1 MNALDY
7 LLKANLYGL
16 LFAGCYVLL
25 LRRHTFLLLNRAY
38 LLLAVVLTL
47 TLPLLS
53 LTPEETAQ
61 LPVAVPV
68 GVLTLPSTSAY
79 DAVTIPVPDEPSGPD
94 WMQVAV
100 MAYGLIALGLLTR
113 LSWRIYRIY
122 QLIRRSVR
130 QSYGCYTLVLPTD
143 ANIAT
148 FSFFRYIVLSPADA
162 GNSLVLRHEQVHARQ
177 WHSADVIGL
186 AIVRALAWGCP
197 VLWLFNW
204 ALRQVHEFL
213 ADRYAIEQV
222 TQPSEYARF
231 LVDYAFGLR
240 PEPLTNG
247 FFNPTLLR
255 QRIQMLHRQAT
266 TRWALG
272 KYLLLLP
279 LSLLLVAMT
288 SVPHELKALVQ
299 QATGQRIVVKGRLTS
314 AADGKALPGADIYV
328 KGKQSGT
335 STDAKGM
342 YAINVA
348 TDESLV
354 FSYEGFRTDIVALGG
369 LASKLKNGVLVL
381 NPRLQPTQE
390 DELPAMGATADYK
403 AVKPNPAMPLKT
415 VPYSV
420 VKNGETYTATSEQ
433 ATFPTGIPGL
443 MNYVAHNLRY
453 PAKTKASGIEGDVYV
468 LFTVS
473 PSGKVTNARV
483 NKAIDSPGGGCREEA
498 VRVVSKM
505 PDWLP
510 AKQQGRPVAARYQI
524 PIRFALDHT
533 AKTSTTPQAVPTDS
547 VPKSGKLWRPSGDYP
562 SHSTNKNRYGLPLPD
577 SLRLFP
583 DSKVTVRISTLS
595 QPEPLYVIDGVILE
609 KGNIRDVFKPELIE
623 NVSVLKGDAATGA
636 YGEKGKNG
644 VIEITTKKP

>member
-16 LFAGCYVLL
+16 LFAGCYFLL

-61 LPVAVPV
+61 LPVVVPV
-68 GVLTLPSTSAY
+68 GVLTLPVASAY
-79 DAVTIPVPDEPSGPD
+79 TSVAMPVPDEPSSPD
-94 WMQVAV
+94 WTQLVV
-100 MAYGLIALGLLTR
+100 IAYGLIALGLLMR
-113 LSWRIYRIY
+113 LGRRVYRIH

-130 QSYGCYTLVLPTD
+130 QSYGRYTLVLPTD
-143 ANIAT
+143 ASSVT

-197 VLWLFNW
+197 VLWLFNR

-222 TQPSEYARF
+222 TQPTEYARF

-247 FFNPTLLR
+247 FFNPTLLK
-255 QRIQMLHRQAT
+255 QRIQMLQRQAT

-272 KYLLLLP
+272 KYLVLLP

-299 QATGQRIVVKGRLTS
+299 QVTDQRIVVKGRVTS
-314 AADGKALPGADIYV
+314 AVDGKVLPGADIYV
-328 KGKQSGT
+328 KGEQSGT
-335 STDAKGM
+335 STKVNGM

-348 TDESLV
+348 ADESLV
-354 FSYEGFRTDIVALGG
+354 FSYEGFQTDIVALGS
-369 LASKLKNGVLVL
+369 LAKTIKNGVLVL
-381 NPRLQPTQE
+381 SPRLRPTPE

-403 AVKPNPAMPLKT
+403 AVKPNPAMPLST
-415 VPYSV
+415 VPRSI
-420 VKNGETYTATSEQ
+420 VKNGETYTATSEK
-433 ATFPTGIPGL
+433 ATFPTGISGL

-453 PAKTKASGIEGDVYV
+453 PAKAKAAGIEGDVYV

-473 PSGKVTNARV
+473 PSGKVVDARV
-483 NKAIDSPGGGCREEA
+483 NKAIASPGGGCREEA

-505 PDWLP
+505 PNWIP
-510 AKQQGRPVAARYQI
+510 ARQQGRPVAARYQL

-533 AKTSTTPQAVPTDS
+533 AKMPKTPQAVPTDS
-547 VPKSGKLWRPSGDYP
+547 VPRSGKLWAPSGNYP
-562 SHSTNKNRYGLPLPD
+562 SYSTNKDRCSLPLPD

-583 DSKVTVRISTLS
+583 HSKATVHFSNLS
-595 QPEPLYVIDGVILE
+595 QSEPLYVVDGVAVETIKSLNP
-609 KGNIRDVFKPELIE
+609 KSIE
-623 NVSVLKGDAATGA
+623 SINVLKDGAATVI